1 MKYRAAFAVVL
12 AIALAACGRPPLDP
26 ATVPAPAET
35 PVAAAPTPAVPSTDG
50 IEAADDPA
58 PLQAEAVSP
67 DVLGTTGLR
76 SDGTVLSDGQPFF
89 PFGYYHV
96 SWASTPAQRLTDM
109 GALATAGFNTMAVSI
124 IDDADMDRFG
134 TFLDSA
140 ASRNMKIVTEG
151 IYASRL
157 GGFASK
163 KSVLGWSV
171 ADDCN
176 SRYTVTQVAQRA
188 AEAQAAD
195 PRHLTYASLA
205 TSYGSPHT
213 AYFNTTGMMGN
224 QSYPVTSDL
233 LLDSLKETY
242 DMTSLAVRQAT
253 VNGRAAIANLQ
264 SFSWNVGPGYAPAAT
279 LWPRGLEV
287 ENMTY
292 QALAA
297 GARGVLYYTYLD
309 QFNSVRKQP
318 EVWNATVK
326 LASEVKRLSPVLL
339 NGTRRTLG
347 TNVAEVVATA
357 WNYQGVNYVTVV
369 NTSRLSGFN
378 VNVPLG
384 TAATTRTAMYGRPA
398 TLAVKNNALVG
409 YMKPL
414 EVHLYTVK

>member
-35 PVAAAPTPAVPSTDG
+35 PVAAAPVVPSADG
-50 IEAADDPA
+50 LEAADDPA
-58 PLQAEAVSP
+58 PLQAQTVSP

-76 SDGTVLSDGQPFF
+76 ADGTVLSDGQPFF

-96 SWASTPAQRLTDM
+96 SWAATAGQRLTDM
-109 GALATAGFNTMAVSI
+109 NALASSGFNTMAVSI

-134 TFLDSA
+134 AFLDSA

-151 IYASRL
+151 VYAHRL
-157 GGFASK
+157 PAFASK
-163 KSVLGWSV
+163 RSVLAWSV

-176 SRYTVTQVAQRA
+176 TRYTVAQVAQRS
-188 AEAQAAD
+188 AEARAAD
-195 PRHLTYASLA
+195 PRHITYASLA
-205 TSYGSPHT
+205 TSYSSPHT

-233 LLDSLKETY
+233 FLDSLKETY
-242 DMTSLAVRQAT
+242 DMTGLAVRQAAA
-253 VNGRAAIANLQ
+253 NGRAAIANLQ
-264 SFSWNVGPGYAPAAT
+264 SFSWNVGPGYAPAAA
-279 LWPRGLEV
+279 LWPRGLEI

-326 LASEVKRLSPVLL
+326 MASEVKRLSPVLL
-339 NGTRRTLG
+339 NGARRTLR

-357 WNYQGVNYVTVV
+357 WSYQGTTYVTVV
-369 NTSRLSGFN
+369 NTSRVSGFN
-378 VNVPLG
+378 VNVPLDA
-384 TAATTRTAMYGRPA
+384 AATTRTAMYGRPA
-398 TLAVKNNALVG
+398 TLAVRSNALVG
-409 YMKPL
+409 FMKPL
-414 EVHLYTVK
+414 EVHLYSVK